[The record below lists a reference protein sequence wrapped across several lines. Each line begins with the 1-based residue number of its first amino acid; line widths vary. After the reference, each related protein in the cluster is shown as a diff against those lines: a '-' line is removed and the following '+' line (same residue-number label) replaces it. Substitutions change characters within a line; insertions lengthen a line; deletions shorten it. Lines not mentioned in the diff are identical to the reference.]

1 MKIVIVGAGSPY
13 SPEIFKELSG
23 KSEILPVEEIALVDI
38 DTKRLSIIHSFLER
52 FSKRIGIH
60 ARITSHAH
68 WDTALPGADFVI
80 TQYRVGGNAARVKDE
95 RIPLSMGFI
104 GQETTGSGGMMKA
117 LRTIPVALS
126 LAHSMERLCPDAWMI
141 NYTNPSA

>member
-52 FSKRIGIH
+52 FQSASGIH
-60 ARITSHAH
+60 ARHHLTC
-68 WDTALPGADFVI
+68 ALGHGAPRRGFRHYPI
-80 TQYRVGGNAARVKDE
+80 PRRRKCGARE
-95 RIPLSMGFI
+95 G
-104 GQETTGSGGMMKA
+104 
-117 LRTIPVALS
+117 
-126 LAHSMERLCPDAWMI
+126 
-141 NYTNPSA
+141 